1 MSFPPPHPSKHPAQI
16 VITIYSSKHWAN
28 QSILHR
34 MLIGLCGGRSLC
46 SYPRKRRRRK
56 KKKEEKDPPPS
67 NATNTLSALCAG
79 KTEVANYLVTT
90 HSFTALSIARPSS
103 YQIEAGVSTLQI
115 TQNHEEIPEKASR
128 SGTGNLKSSA
138 STIAPEHVFPDAN
151 ALLDFVTKRWREF
164 FVTTDIWDEGVLDV
178 VYKRPLFMLVS
189 VDAPVLV
196 RWGRFVQR

>member
-1 MSFPPPHPSKHPAQI
+1 MLIGICGGKLSKQEFPPPT
-16 VITIYSSKHWAN
+16 IT
-28 QSILHR
+28 
-34 MLIGLCGGRSLC
+34 
-46 SYPRKRRRRK
+46 
-56 KKKEEKDPPPS
+56 D
-67 NATNTLSALCAG
+67 TLSALCAG

-90 HSFTALSIARPSS
+90 HNFTALSIARPSS
-103 YQIEAGVSTLQI
+103 YNIEAGVSTLRI
-115 TQNHEEIPEKASR
+115 TQNHEELLGIASL
-128 SGTGNLKSSA
+128 SETGNPEPLA

-164 FVTTDIWDEGVLDV
+164 FVTTDIWDESVLDV